1 MPILEL
7 PDGKK
12 LNYHE
17 EGDGPP
23 LVMVHGSPG
32 DGRSWSRVI
41 PHLRDRFRVICPD
54 LPGSGK
60 SGELPENAESRT
72 AVMAS
77 SVVHLIQTCG
87 APVVLAGHSFG
98 GNVAVHAAVQAPPG
112 TVDRLVLLEPVFFR
126 AIELTGNSTML
137 APGAT
142 FFEDYAS
149 RALAGEPDA
158 VRLMISFWF
167 GDSAWDRMPPAM
179 RAFLSAAA
187 ARNALDVRGT
197 FREKVSMERL
207 ASFQRPVLVAYGSL
221 SPPIASAIVEALAKL
236 MPLAR
241 SSVVDGATHGMLD
254 SHAPE
259 VASLIAGDLGQ
270 SIPEPLHHS

>member
-1 MPILEL
+1 MPLLEL
-7 PDGKK
+7 PDGKR
-12 LNYHE
+12 LTYHE

-23 LVMVHGSPG
+23 LVLVHGSPG
-32 DGRSWSRVI
+32 EGRSWSRVI
-41 PHLRDRFRVICPD
+41 SRLKDRFRVICPD
-54 LPGSGK
+54 LPGFGK
-60 SGELPENAESRT
+60 SDELPENAECRT
-72 AVMAS
+72 PAMAS
-77 SVVHLIQTCG
+77 SVVQLIQACG
-87 APVVLAGHSFG
+87 SPVVLAGHSFG
-98 GNVAVHAAVQAPPG
+98 GNVALHAALQAPSG

-126 AIELTGNSTML
+126 ALELAGNTTTL
-137 APGAT
+137 APAAA

-167 GDSAWDRMPPAM
+167 GDSAWDRMPQPM
-179 RAFLSAAA
+179 RGFLNAAA

-197 FREKVSMERL
+197 FREKVSMEDL

-221 SPPIASAIVEALAKL
+221 SPPITAAIAEALAKL

-241 SSVVDGATHGMLD
+241 PSVIDGATHGMLD

-259 VASLIAGDLGQ
+259 VAGLIAG
-270 SIPEPLHHS
+270 

>member
-7 PDGKK
+7 PDGRK
-12 LNYHE
+12 LTYHE

-23 LVMVHGSPG
+23 LVLVHGSPG
-32 DGRSWSRVI
+32 EGRSWSRVI
-41 PHLRDRFRVICPD
+41 PRLKDRFRVICPD

-60 SGELPENAESRT
+60 SDELPENTESRT
-72 AVMAS
+72 AAMAS
-77 SVVHLIQTCG
+77 SVVQLIQACG
-87 APVVLAGHSFG
+87 SPVVLAGHSFG
-98 GNVAVHAAVQAPPG
+98 GNVAVHAALQAPPE

-126 AIELTGNSTML
+126 AIELADNNTML
-137 APGAT
+137 APAT
-142 FFEDYAS
+142 AFFEDYAS

-158 VRLMISFWF
+158 VRLMIGFWF

-179 RAFLSAAA
+179 RGFLNGAA

-207 ASFQRPVLVAYGSL
+207 TSFQRPVLVAYGSL
-221 SPPIASAIVEALAKL
+221 SPAIAGAIAEALAKL

-241 SSVVDGATHGMLD
+241 SWVIDGATHGMLD
-254 SHAPE
+254 SHAPA
-259 VASLIAGDLGQ
+259 VAELIARDSGQ
-270 SIPEPLHHS
+270 AAAEPRCP

>member
-12 LNYHE
+12 LTYRE

-23 LVMVHGSPG
+23 LVLVHGSPG
-32 DGRSWSRVI
+32 EGRSWSRVI
-41 PHLRDRFRVICPD
+41 PHLKDRFRVISPD
-54 LPGSGK
+54 LPGYGK
-60 SGELPENAESRT
+60 SDELPENAESRT
-72 AVMAS
+72 AAMAS
-77 SVVHLIQTCG
+77 SVVRLIQACG
-87 APVVLAGHSFG
+87 SPVVLAGHSFG
-98 GNVAVHAAVQAPPG
+98 GNVAAHAALQAPHG

-126 AIELTGNSTML
+126 AIDLVGNSTML
-137 APGAT
+137 APAAA

-158 VRLMISFWF
+158 VRLMIDFWF
-167 GDSAWDRMPPAM
+167 GADAWDRMPQAM
-179 RAFLSAAA
+179 RDFLSAAA
-187 ARNALDVRGT
+187 ARNALDVRGS
-197 FREKVSMERL
+197 FREKVSMEHL

-221 SPPIASAIVEALAKL
+221 SPPIVAAIIEALAKL

-241 SSVVDGATHGMLD
+241 PWVIDGATHGMLD

-259 VASLIAGDLGQ
+259 VAGLIAGDLGQ
-270 SIPEPLHHS
+270 SAPEPLGP